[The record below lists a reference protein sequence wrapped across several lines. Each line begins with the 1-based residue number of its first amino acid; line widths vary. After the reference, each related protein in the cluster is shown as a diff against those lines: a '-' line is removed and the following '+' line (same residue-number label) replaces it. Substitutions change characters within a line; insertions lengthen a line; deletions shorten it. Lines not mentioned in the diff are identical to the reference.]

1 MKTRH
6 QIARTV
12 LVCAALLST
21 YPAFAQFTQ
30 QGTKLLGTGTTQQPS
45 QGNSVRLSA
54 DGNTAIVG
62 APTDS
67 GTGSAFIW
75 TRSGGVWSQQGNKLV
90 GSGAVGNAEQGNSV
104 AISADGNTAIVGGYF
119 DNDDAGAA
127 WIWTKSGGVWTQQG
141 SKLVGSGGVGP
152 GFQGNSVSI
161 SADGNTA
168 IVGAGG
174 DDNSTGAMW
183 VWVRSGGVWSQ
194 QGAKLTGSGASPGAG
209 QGIAVSLSGDGNTA
223 IIGGDS
229 DGAAI
234 GAAWVFTRSGGVWSQ
249 QGNKLVGFFTS
260 GTAGSRQGHS
270 VAISAD
276 GNTAIV
282 GGSTDNNFNGAAW
295 VWTRSGGVWTQQGNK
310 LFGTG
315 AVGTAAQ
322 GISVAISADGNIA
335 LVGGASDSNRIGA
348 TWVWT
353 RSGGVWSQQGFKVV
367 GANPVGTSFQGI
379 SVSLSADGNTAMIGG
394 NSDDGGL
401 GAAWGFLNSPDLTIV
416 KSHTRQFQQGDN
428 GNDYTITVSN
438 TRLAQTAGVVT
449 VTDTVPAGLTPT
461 APNGTFDG
469 WTCLL
474 NGQTL
479 TCTTSDVLAGGASY
493 PPITLLVDVANDA
506 SPSVTNTAAVSGGG
520 ELNTANDTSSDV
532 TPIKAIFLPVTPTG
546 VTASAV
552 STSRIDIVWTAV
564 PGAASYETYRRA
576 AGSGFLLLGTSVTNS
591 YSDTTVSSG
600 SSYLYSVRALNGAGN
615 SNTSAPDLATTV
627 FFLDSPLTPGIRVKA
642 AHLSQ
647 LRPAVN
653 AVRLLAGLLAATFTD
668 DATSGVT
675 IRAVHL
681 TELRSNLDA
690 ARAALGLSTSG
701 YTDNS
706 LNGVAVKS
714 IHWQE
719 LRNRIQ

>member
-1 MKTRH
+1 MKMRH
-6 QIARTV
+6 QIARTAF
-12 LVCAALLST
+12 VCAVLLSS
-21 YPAFAQFTQ
+21 YPALGQFAQ
-30 QGTKLLGTGTTQQPS
+30 QGTKLLGSSTTQQPS
-45 QGNSVRLSA
+45 QGNSVSLSA

-75 TRSGGVWSQQGNKLV
+75 TRSGGVWTQQGNKLV
-90 GSGAVGNAEQGNSV
+90 GSGAVGNAEQGNAV

-119 DNDDAGAA
+119 DNDQVGAA

-141 SKLVGSGGVGP
+141 SKLVGTGGVGI

-168 IVGAGG
+168 IVGGSG
-174 DDNSTGAMW
+174 DDNNSGAMW

-194 QGAKLTGSGASPGAG
+194 QGSKLTGSGASQGAR
-209 QGIAVSLSGDGNTA
+209 QGAAVSISADGNTA
-223 IIGGDS
+223 IIGGS
-229 DGAAI
+229 LDGASI
-234 GAAWVFTRSGGVWSQ
+234 GAAWIFTRSGGVWTQ
-249 QGNKLVGFFTS
+249 QGSKLVGFGTA
-260 GTAGSRQGHS
+260 GTAGSDQGSS
-270 VAISAD
+270 VALSAD

-282 GGSTDNNFNGAAW
+282 GGSTDNNFAGAAW

-322 GISVAISADGNIA
+322 GVSVAISANGNIA
-335 LVGGASDSNRIGA
+335 LVGGMSDNGRIGA

-353 RSGGVWSQQGFKVV
+353 RSADVWTQQGSKVV
-367 GANPVGTSFQGI
+367 GTNYVGTSAQGI
-379 SVSLSADGNTAMIGG
+379 STSLSADGNTAMVGG
-394 NSDDGGL
+394 SGDDGGR
-401 GAAWGFLNSPDLTIV
+401 GAAWAFLNSPDLTIA
-416 KSHTRQFQQGDN
+416 KSHTRNFQQGDK

-461 APNGTFDG
+461 APNGSFDG

-506 SPSVTNTAAVSGGG
+506 PPSVTNTATVSGGG
-520 ELNTANDTSSDV
+520 EVNTANDTSSDV
-532 TPIKAIFLPVTPTG
+532 TPIKAIFFPVTPTG

-552 STSRIDIVWTAV
+552 TTSRIDIVWIAV
-564 PGAASYETYRRA
+564 PGAASYEIYRRA
-576 AGSGFLLLGTSVTNS
+576 AGSGFLLLGTSLTNS
-591 YSDTTVSSG
+591 FSDTTVSAG
-600 SSYLYSVRALNGAGN
+600 TSYLYSVRALNGAGN
-615 SNTSAPDLATTV
+615 SSNSAADLATTV
-627 FFLDSPLTPGIRVKA
+627 FFLDSPLTPGIHIKA
-642 AHLSQ
+642 THLSE

-653 AVRLLAGLLAATFTD
+653 AVRLLAGLPPATFTD
-668 DATSGVT
+668 AATTGVT

-690 ARAALGLSTSG
+690 ARAALGLSTNG